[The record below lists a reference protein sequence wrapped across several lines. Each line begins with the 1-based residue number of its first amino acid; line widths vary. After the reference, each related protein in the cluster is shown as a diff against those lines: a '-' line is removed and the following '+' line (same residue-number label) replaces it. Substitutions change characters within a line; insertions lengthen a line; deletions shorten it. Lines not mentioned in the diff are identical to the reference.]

1 MVRTPWKLC
10 LWPGLA
16 HLWQRGAW
24 LGLLVAVG
32 FAVVLNLLVLASFV
46 WVELLSPGS
55 LRLAWMGAALVWIV
69 SAGWSAWIGV
79 GATPRQVA
87 TAEAMFREALSEYIQ
102 ENWFEAERVL
112 GRLLARHPRDVE
124 ARLLLAT
131 LLRHGRRYEE
141 ALEQLAR
148 LELLRDAQRWAREIA
163 YERQWL
169 AEAMA
174 EAKQSMSDPTDAT
187 PSYSSLSD
195 SNLVTDN
202 PSPDASP
209 SPGAQRAA

>member
-10 LWPGLA
+10 LWPGLP

-24 LGLLVAVG
+24 LGLLVAIG
-32 FAVVLNLLVLASFV
+32 FAVALNLLLLASFV

-55 LRLAWMGAALVWIV
+55 LRLAWMGAAFVWIV
-69 SAGWSAWIGV
+69 SAGWSAWFGV

-87 TAEAMFREALSEYIQ
+87 TSEAMFREALSEYIQ
-102 ENWFEAERVL
+102 ENWFEAERIL
-112 GRLLARHPRDVE
+112 GRLLERDARDVE

-131 LLRHGRRYEE
+131 LLRHGKRYEE

-148 LELLRDAQRWAREIA
+148 LELLCDAQRWAREIA
-163 YERQWL
+163 LERQWL
-169 AEAMA
+169 AEAMT
-174 EAKQSMSDPTDAT
+174 EVKPSSPERTDAT
-187 PSYSSLSD
+187 PTGSFPAD

-209 SPGAQRAA
+209 SRGAQRAA